1 MNWVEDEPRYRP
13 FDKDLFSKLYRFVW
27 RYKWA
32 FILVI
37 VVWIIWTLAMLAIPD
52 LMRRGID
59 DYIVP
64 ALDGTLSAPE
74 AYRGLAIV
82 SAGLLLLAALGSG
95 LRIVRTMVGFRIGQ
109 RVINDLRMAIFKHVQ
124 RLSMSYFDKTKA
136 GWIIARADSD
146 LDTLEGIYTWAPVD
160 LISAVITLI
169 GAITIMILYNWRLAL
184 AVSLT
189 IPPLFIITLIFRRM
203 IADAYRLVRR
213 SASRITA
220 NIAENISGIRVVQ
233 SNVRQ
238 DRNLERFDELNIENV
253 EANVRAARIWQTY
266 WPSIDFIGAAGTVVI
281 IWYGSSLVFAGT
293 LTAGALLAFVQYL
306 GMFFGPIH
314 QMGRLYNT
322 LMGSMAA
329 AERIFGLLETE
340 PAIHD
345 APRPLKLDRVNGE
358 VTFENV
364 SFSYNSPDDED
375 FKWIL
380 KDVSFTARAGESIA
394 LVGPTG
400 AGKTTVISLVPRFYD
415 VQRGRV
421 LIDGVD
427 VRDVSQKSLHSQMG
441 IVLQESFLFSG
452 TVMDNVKYAKTDATD
467 EEVYEA
473 AITLG
478 CYELLAGLPNGFQTN
493 VGERGANLSQG
504 QRQLVS
510 FTRAVVANPR
520 ILILDEA
527 TASVDVQTEMAIQ
540 YALERLI
547 ERRTSFIVAHRLSTV
562 RRADNVLVIQDGRI
576 TERGKH
582 MELLAAGGPY
592 ASMYAEFIKP

>member
-1 MNWVEDEPRYRP
+1 VNWVEEEERYKP
-13 FDKDLFSKLYRFVW
+13 FDRDLLAKLYRFVW
-27 RYKWA
+27 PYKWV
-32 FILVI
+32 FWLVVFVW
-37 VVWIIWTLAMLAIPD
+37 VVWTVAMLIQPD
-52 LMRRGID
+52 LLKRGVD
-59 DYIVP
+59 LYIIE
-64 ALDGTLSAPE
+64 ALDGNISVEE
-74 AYRGLAIV
+74 AYRGLLLI
-82 SAGLLLLAALGSG
+82 AGLFTGLSAIGS
-95 LRIVRTMVGFRIGQ
+95 LMRIVRVRLGFRLGQ
-109 RVINDLRMAIFKHVQ
+109 KVINDLRMAIFRHIQ

-160 LISAVITLI
+160 LGSAVITLA
-169 GAITIMILYNWRLAL
+169 GAIGIMVWYNWRLAA

-189 IPPLFIITLIFRRM
+189 IPPLFVITLLFRRK
-203 IADAYRLVRR
+203 IADAYRQVRR

-233 SNVRQ
+233 SYGRQ
-238 DRNLERFDELNIENV
+238 GRNLERFDELNRENV

-266 WPSIDFIGAAGTVVI
+266 WPSMSFVGAAGTVVI
-281 IWYGSSLVFAGT
+281 IWYGSSLVLAGD
-293 LTAGALLAFVQYL
+293 LTAGELLAFLSYL

-322 LMGSMAA
+322 LMASMAA

-340 PAIHD
+340 PDIRD
-345 APRPLKLDRVNGE
+345 APRPLKFERARGE

-364 SFSYNSPDDED
+364 SFSYNRPEDED
-375 FKWIL
+375 FKWVL
-380 KDVSFTARAGESIA
+380 KDVSFTARPGESVA

-400 AGKTTVISLVPRFYD
+400 AGKTTVISLIPRFYD

-421 LIDGVD
+421 LVDGYD
-427 VRDVSQKSLHSQMG
+427 VKDVSQKSLHSQMG

-452 TVMDNVKYAKTDATD
+452 TVMENIKYGRLNATD

-473 AITLG
+473 AKTLG
-478 CYELLAGLPNGFQTN
+478 CYDILAGLQDGFETK
-493 VGERGANLSQG
+493 VGERGENLSQG

-510 FTRAVVANPR
+510 FTRAIVADPR

-527 TASVDVQTEMAIQ
+527 TASVDVQTEMALQ

-562 RRADNVLVIQDGRI
+562 RNADTVLVIQDGRI
-576 TERGKH
+576 TEHGTH
-582 MELLAAGGPY
+582 MELLEAGGAY
-592 ASMYAEFIKP
+592 AGMYAEFIKP